1 MEALKHA
8 AEQARSG
15 HGQIL
20 AAMAEEGTGKPR
32 LFYEFKVK
40 NQSGWMELEAFSVSH
55 GKASAYLPVLAA
67 IKHSPALLE
76 GGGVEFAELGEFIRQ
91 TFVFRP

>member
-1 MEALKHA
+1 MG
-8 AEQARSG
+8 RSWRRWRKRAPASRG
-15 HGQIL
+15 CSN
-20 AAMAEEGTGKPR
+20 
-32 LFYEFKVK
+32 EFKVK
-40 NQSGWMELEAFSVSH
+40 NQSGWMMLEAFSVSH